1 MFEMPYA
8 HKVLI
13 IDDEYDICFLL
24 GQMLHR
30 RDYEVIFANTLTDGL
45 ARLILIKPSLLF
57 LDVQLPDGSG
67 LDVLNKIRT
76 ENPKVKIVV
85 MSAND
90 GRNERKRAIE
100 NGADLFISKP
110 INKEAINKT
119 LSII

>member
-30 RDYEVIFANTLTDGL
+30 RDYEVIFANTLT
-45 ARLILIKPSLLF
+45 KPSLLF